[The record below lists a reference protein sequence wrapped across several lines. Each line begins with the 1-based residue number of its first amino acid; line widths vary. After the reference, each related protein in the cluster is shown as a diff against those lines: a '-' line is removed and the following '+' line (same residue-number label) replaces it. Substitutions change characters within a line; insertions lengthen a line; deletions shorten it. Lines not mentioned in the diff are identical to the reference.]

1 MRFAPPHPA
10 LAGHLLPAGEKRE
23 SAAPLPVQ
31 SVSTR
36 KAENAM
42 LADNRRRPLLPSG
55 EKVAEG
61 RMRGPKAI
69 KAGQDEEAG

>member
-1 MRFAPPHPA
+1 
-10 LAGHLLPAGEKRE
+10 
-23 SAAPLPVQ
+23 
-31 SVSTR
+31 
-36 KAENAM
+36 M